1 MLQVL
6 REDQHAARCWLVP
19 HLGGTSWEERGGAAV
34 GLWHVVQVKLH
45 CDLRGVSSPRMPFR
59 AAVAAVKVRVK
70 GLTRRVAEEAQALV
84 QLHQAPAIIQLLWQV
99 GPQQLQ
105 QPVCQLLA
113 VNDDSVAVPHFWHE
127 LLLAVANVEQG
138 RCEALGIHLRKER
151 RALFLSQGTPQHPR
165 EAALARALA
174 GSGRSSTRTSLLR
187 MEEGSA
193 LCAAGGSRTNAGGC
207 QCSCVR
213 SGSSRE
219 VNTWPTFQLVSWNR
233 GGSKALPATGGRIE
247 ASSDALSAV
256 GGAAALMRSDRGAK
270 GMMTG
275 RAVHRS
281 IRVSGKGETAK
292 GLRQT

>member
-165 EAALARALA
+165 EAAPGPCVGWQRKVLHPHLAASHGRGLSALRGRRLTHECGRLPMQLRAVWVIA
-174 GSGRSSTRTSLLR
+174 GSEHLAHLPVG
-187 MEEGSA
+187 
-193 LCAAGGSRTNAGGC
+193 
-207 QCSCVR
+207 
-213 SGSSRE
+213 
-219 VNTWPTFQLVSWNR
+219 LVEPR
-233 GGSKALPATGGRIE
+233 RLQGPASHWRQ
-247 ASSDALSAV
+247 
-256 GGAAALMRSDRGAK
+256 DRGQ
-270 GMMTG
+270 
-275 RAVHRS
+275 
-281 IRVSGKGETAK
+281 
-292 GLRQT
+292 L